1 MLAGLDYNGVFS
13 LLDKVK
19 THNPLLKNNME
30 TVVSHS
36 LNEMARKFVQCSDGS
51 IYICG
56 LRGSVVKMTLT
67 EEDLSS
73 L

>member
-30 TVVSHS
+30 TVVSHA
-36 LNEMARKFVQCSDGS
+36 LNEMARKFV
-51 IYICG
+51 
-56 LRGSVVKMTLT
+56 
-67 EEDLSS
+67 
-73 L
+73 